1 MSIDYS
7 LIENWLA
14 RPEPI
19 KEVDTFYLYPS
30 SYVSDKENYQP
41 FADIRDEKM
50 NKIARIC
57 LEIQGGVFA
66 DDTNIYAPLYRQ
78 ADPHHGIR
86 NHNDSEEGKK
96 VAKRLMKD
104 AIDSFEYF
112 LNHINNGR
120 PFILAGHSQGT
131 AILMEML
138 SSYFK
143 KRKWLQDKMIAA
155 YMVGCFVTEDYMKE
169 NPHLKFAECET
180 DTGVI
185 ISWNTEKNNFEGF
198 NPLQKN
204 NSLVINP
211 LSWTRSEELAPIEMN
226 KGSMVKGELIKP
238 GIADAKL
245 NLERG
250 VVECSTVNPKDFVQP
265 FGIFEDGVYHSMD
278 YGFYF
283 ENVKENVKKRIEGYY
298 KTHR

>member
-14 RPEPI
+14 RPEPT
-19 KEVDTFYLYPS
+19 KNVDTFYLYPS

-50 NKIARIC
+50 NKVARIC

-66 DDTNIYAPLYRQ
+66 EDTNIYAPLYRQ
-78 ADPHHGIR
+78 ADPHYGIKS
-86 NHNDSEEGKK
+86 HNDSEEGKL
-96 VAKRLMKD
+96 VAKKLLKD
-104 AIDSFEYF
+104 AVGSFEYY
-112 LNHINNGR
+112 LEHINNGR

-131 AILMEML
+131 AVLMAML

-143 KRKWLQDKMIAA
+143 KKKWLQDKMIAA
-155 YMVGCFVTEDYMKE
+155 YLVGCFITEDYMKE
-169 NPHLKFAECET
+169 NPHLKFVEGET

-185 ISWNTEKNNFEGF
+185 ISWNTEKDNFLGV
-198 NPLQKN
+198 NPLQKDN
-204 NSLVINP
+204 ALVINP
-211 LSWTRSEELAPIEMN
+211 LSWKRDEELAPIELN
-226 KGSMVKGELIKP
+226 QGSMVKGEIIRP
-238 GIADAKL
+238 GIADAKV
-245 NLERG
+245 NLKRG

-265 FGIFEDGVYHSMD
+265 FNIFEDGVYHSMD

-283 ENVKENVKKRIEGYY
+283 ENVKNNVKKRIENY
-298 KTHR
+298 KNLHK